1 MLEYDQTIPGIARLN
16 NDVKWRLELASQ
28 GPGSMTILI
37 SGQPGVPLVVEASSD
52 LATWSTVGEVVSAA
66 TPVPC
71 NDPNATK
78 FTQRFYRARQK
89 Q

>member
-1 MLEYDQTIPGIARLN
+1 MWIRTGLVMPDLEDG
-16 NDVKWRLELASQ
+16 
-28 GPGSMTILI
+28 
-37 SGQPGVPLVVEASSD
+37 
-52 LATWSTVGEVVSAA
+52 
-66 TPVPC
+66 